1 MSDPTTSEKALDAA
15 ARATPGGVDFSAQFK
30 KSHRILW
37 LIAAGMMGDRSLAE
51 DVVQDAAIIA
61 LEKLDQFTPGT
72 SFTAWMGQMV
82 RNVAMNT
89 SRREHRR
96 KGLSLGADSDSQH
109 SDRSLQAANVD
120 PQHLSPRG
128 ELPANQAWFDDRV
141 MQALGEV
148 SEVARACL
156 LLRTIESMEY
166 ADISVALSIPEGTA
180 MSHVH
185 RTRRHL
191 RDKLADLWHNSAQ
204 AARGQA

>member
-1 MSDPTTSEKALDAA
+1 MSDLTASQKALDAA

-37 LIAAGMMGDRSLAE
+37 LIAAGMLGDRSLAE

-96 KGLSLGADSDSQH
+96 KGIHLGTDSESLQA
-109 SDRSLQAANVD
+109 DRSLHAPSADGNQLG
-120 PQHLSPRG
+120 PKG
-128 ELPANQAWFDDRV
+128 ELPADQSWFDDRV

-148 SEVARACL
+148 SEIARACL

-191 RDKLADLWHNSAQ
+191 RNRLMGLWRN
-204 AARGQA
+204 AAPDPRGQA